1 MTNQAYTLLWISGG
15 LILIFFIAILVTW
28 SYGHFSMLI
37 FRKINRK
44 LEGMLSSF
52 FHAEIE
58 EEKQQVIR
66 KLNQYMK
73 HSSLRKDLLIN
84 CIIQKG
90 EAFIEDH
97 HKQLMNLYE
106 ATGIKTFLI
115 KRLSSKRDYIRAL
128 ACRQLGDLRL
138 YSTESYIC
146 NLISSKNNN
155 VTYNVLLALAK
166 LGDLNNL
173 AQLLTSNSNNIHFS
187 FRAVIEVIAEFKGP
201 KESKEA
207 LLKKTIE
214 SSDDYMK
221 GVIIKAAADGQY
233 EGLSDYYV
241 KYLSSNNINLK
252 IACIRALSE
261 LNNSDYEQF
270 VIDMLESEEWE
281 VRAAAA
287 KGLGA
292 VGTSHSFEPLG
303 KMTSDKEWWVRHN
316 AANALIS
323 IPGGNGYAQHILNG
337 EDQYARE
344 AIMAVIGM
352 PD

>member
-1 MTNQAYTLLWISGG
+1 MTSQAYTLLWISGS
-15 LILIFFIAILVTW
+15 LISSFFIAIVVTW
-28 SYGHFSMLI
+28 SYGYISMLI
-37 FRKINRK
+37 YQKINK
-44 LEGMLSSF
+44 TLEGMLSSF
-52 FHAEIE
+52 FHTEME
-58 EEKQQVIR
+58 EQQQVIQ
-66 KLNQYMK
+66 KLNQYVR
-73 HSSLRKDLLIN
+73 HSSLRRELLIN

-115 KRLSSKRDYIRAL
+115 KRLSSKRDYTKAL
-128 ACRQLGDLRL
+128 ACRQLGDLRVH
-138 YSTESYIC
+138 STEPYIC

-173 AQLLTSNSNNIHFS
+173 AQILISNSNNIHFS

-207 LLKKTIE
+207 LFKETIE

-221 GVIIKAAADGQY
+221 GILIKAATDGQY
-233 EGLSDYYV
+233 EGLDDYYV
-241 KYLSSNNINLK
+241 KYLSSNNMNLK
-252 IACIRALSE
+252 IACLRALSE

-270 VIDMLESEEWE
+270 VIGMLESEAWE

-287 KGLGA
+287 KGLGKF
-292 VGTSHSFEPLG
+292 GTSHSFEPLV

-323 IPGGNGYAQHILNG
+323 IPGGKEYAQHIING
-337 EDQYARE
+337 EDRYARE
-344 AIMAVIGM
+344 AVIAGM
-352 PD
+352 EMSD